1 MAGGT
6 KEFNKTILQTS
17 FTSLEYIYYLL
28 NVVKEN
34 EPMTSA
40 DGKDRIFPI
49 ARARVAQERG
59 GEWSEDKRDTHAEL
73 TLKEMKFIRY
83 TDEEQ
88 TIFEVSDIGTEF
100 LNAFTLVETPE
111 GEKVKLS
118 LNDNLSLDEKNQ
130 LLLDI
135 LIRINVKQEKYGR
148 NLRPYLI
155 LFKLLSEPKFEGYI
169 SKSQWSCFINS
180 STYLLDSQY
189 EEIRDRLIEVR
200 EKEEEHIP
208 KKSDRI
214 LTRLVL
220 WNVLEKVDIPYEDE
234 GCFAF
239 NENFAKAVEV
249 NMLQG
254 HVGSLLNEDKDENN
268 HDESVP
274 IPDESTRNSGGENV
288 LLYGVP
294 GSGKSW
300 TIEHEYCKPGIIV
313 ERLVFHPDYTNA
325 DFVGQILPVV
335 DPKDKQVTYEFVA
348 GPFTNIL
355 KEAYQNP
362 ESSYILIIEE
372 INRGNA
378 PEIFGDVFQL
388 LDRTFAEKTVD
399 GITYPAGTSEYGIT
413 NENIAK
419 EVYNNAK
426 QKIRIPSNLSI
437 IGTMNTSDQNVFTLD
452 TAFQR
457 RWNMRLIENNFN
469 NVRRS
474 LATAEILDTKVSWK
488 RFCETINSIIVGNRA
503 KMASAEDKRLGV
515 YFVHEQDLKFDDR
528 VLPTGTFMSS
538 YEELNDLMRHELL
551 DTLDDEKKN
560 RLVSLREAMRQNRI
574 FPEKVIKY
582 LWDDAFKFNPE
593 ALFDTERFQS
603 FEEVI
608 RAFVYTSS
616 GKNRFNIFK
625 PTVRQLLYPD
635 D

>member
-28 NVVKEN
+28 SVVKEN

-40 DGKDRIFPI
+40 DGKDTIFPV
-49 ARARVAQERG
+49 ARARIAQERG

-73 TLKEMKFIRY
+73 TLREMKFIRY
-83 TDEEQ
+83 VDEDK
-88 TIFEVSDIGTEF
+88 TIFEVSDMGEEF
-100 LNAFTLVETPE
+100 LSAFTLMEIPTET
-111 GEKVKLS
+111 EKVKLS
-118 LNDNLSLDEKNQ
+118 LEDNLTLDEKNQ

-155 LFKLLSEPKFEGYI
+155 LFKLLSEPELEGYI
-169 SKSQWSCFINS
+169 SKSEWSCFINS
-180 STYLLDSQY
+180 SEYLLDSQY
-189 EEIRDRLIEVR
+189 AEIRGRLIAVR
-200 EKEEEHIP
+200 ENDEIHHP

-220 WNVLEKVDIPYEDE
+220 WNVLEKIDVPYTDE
-234 GCFAF
+234 ICFTF
-239 NENFAKAVEV
+239 NEEFAKAVEL

-254 HVGSLLNEDKDENN
+254 TVTPTVEAESDGAVEDTY
-268 HDESVP
+268 
-274 IPDESTRNSGGENV
+274 ILPDESKRIPEGENV

-300 TIEHEYCKPGIIV
+300 TIEHEYCDDDTNV

-335 DPKDKQVTYEFVA
+335 DPVDKMVTYEFTP

-355 KEAYQNP
+355 KAAYRNP
-362 ESSYILIIEE
+362 KQKYVLIIEE

-378 PEIFGDVFQL
+378 PAIFGDVFQL
-388 LDRTFAEKTVD
+388 LDRTVSEKTVN
-399 GITYPAGTSEYGIT
+399 GIKYPVGTSEYGVT

-419 EVYNNAK
+419 VVYNDATHLV
-426 QKIRIPSNLSI
+426 RIPSNLSI
-437 IGTMNTSDQNVFTLD
+437 LGTMNTSDQNVFTLD

-457 RWNMRLIENNFN
+457 RWHMRLIENNFT
-469 NVRRS
+469 NVRKS
-474 LATAEILDTKVSWK
+474 LADAVILDTGVTWR
-488 RFCETINSIIVGNRA
+488 RFCETVNKVIIGNKA

-515 YFVHEQDLKFDDR
+515 YFIHE
-528 VLPTGTFMSS
+528 
-538 YEELNDLMRHELL
+538 NDLLFNDAAKPSDGYDTVLKEYNELIKNETESNITDVQEKRLAALRKALL
-551 DTLDDEKKN
+551 DN
-560 RLVSLREAMRQNRI
+560 RK

-582 LWDDAFKFNPE
+582 LWDDAFKFTPE
-593 ALFDTERFQS
+593 SLFDIENMDS
-603 FEEVI
+603 LEKVI
-608 RAFVYTSS
+608 HTFVYNS
-616 GKNRFNIFK
+616 GPDRFKIFK
-625 PTVRQLLYPD
+625 QTVRESLYPPQ
-635 D
+635 